1 MCECDEMWIC
11 IRDMESTVCVIAFV
25 MDHVKRLSC
34 QEIGSYITLLQP
46 TLTRRG
52 EVGVDASAWLRVV
65 RESMSLVGE
74 TWVILRALRDHI
86 TPLDGSIYTPIMA
99 RS

>member
-1 MCECDEMWIC
+1 
-11 IRDMESTVCVIAFV
+11 MELVICVIVVAL
-25 MDHVKRLSC
+25 DLVKRLSC
-34 QEIGSYITLLQP
+34 QEFGSYITLLQP

-86 TPLDGSIYTPIMA
+86 TPLDGSIYTPILA